1 MNRRRFI
8 RIARDAVLSVEKDE
22 GSGRMAQ
29 TVDLSTA
36 GVRFQCMGLEVGVG
50 DSLRVHMTL
59 EERTFCALGR
69 VVRATDLDAFTQ
81 EIALQLVN
89 LDAQARQLLER
100 ELAVPLLTED
110 ELEAGVSNLAGLTSG
125 GPERA

>member
-1 MNRRRFI
+1 
-8 RIARDAVLSVEKDE
+8 VLSVEKDE

-29 TVDLSTA
+29 ALDLSRA

-69 VVRATDLDAFTQ
+69 VVRVTDLDAFTQ
-81 EIALQLVN
+81 EIALQLLN
-89 LDAQARQLLER
+89 LDAATRRLLER

-110 ELEAGVSNLAGLTSG
+110 ELEAGVANLAGLTPG